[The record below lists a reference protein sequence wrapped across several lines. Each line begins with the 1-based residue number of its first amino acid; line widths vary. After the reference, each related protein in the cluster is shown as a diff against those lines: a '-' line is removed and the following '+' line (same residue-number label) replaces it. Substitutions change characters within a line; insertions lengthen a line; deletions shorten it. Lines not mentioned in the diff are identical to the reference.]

1 MKDYSLNEE
10 ERKSFVLNYDKL
22 SESSIS
28 VNFADGKIYFI
39 PNTESNENKL
49 EGKMIEQVSNCGGKI
64 SKLHR
69 LNAINTLL
77 IMTVITLISIG
88 IFSIN
93 VNGVTIIS
101 KLFMTLFASSI
112 VNIPMFTNIIIN
124 NNLLRDIKKNKFF
137 VEHQEVINRGLNNN
151 NVLANSDVKFK
162 QTEDSKTITI
172 NDIDYNYSF
181 NDLKTIVDNAN
192 KEEYFEFDTFP
203 EEERP
208 KIRRRKR

>member
-39 PNTESNENKL
+39 PNTEGNENKL
-49 EGKMIEQVSNCGGKI
+49 ESKMIEQASNCDGKI

-69 LNAINTLL
+69 SNAINALL
-77 IMTVITLISIG
+77 ILTVITLISVG
-88 IFSIN
+88 IFSSNIN
-93 VNGVTIIS
+93 GATIVS
-101 KLFMTLFASSI
+101 KLIMTLFASSI

-137 VEHQEVINRGLNNN
+137 VEHQEVINRGLNNT
-151 NVLANSDVKFK
+151 NVLANSDVKVK
-162 QTEDSKTITI
+162 QTDDSKTITI

-192 KEEYFEFDTFP
+192 KEEYFEFDTFS

>member
-1 MKDYSLNEE
+1 MKDYSLNKE
-10 ERKSFVLNYDKL
+10 ERKSFVLNYYKL

-49 EGKMIEQVSNCGGKI
+49 ESKMIEQASNCDGKI

-69 LNAINTLL
+69 SNAINALL
-77 IMTVITLISIG
+77 ILTVIILISVG
-88 IFSIN
+88 IFSSNIN
-93 VNGVTIIS
+93 GATIVS
-101 KLFMTLFASSI
+101 KLIMTLFASSI

-137 VEHQEVINRGLNNN
+137 VEHQEVINRGLNNT
-151 NVLANSDVKFK
+151 NVLANSDVKVK
-162 QTEDSKTITI
+162 QTDDSKTITI

-208 KIRRRKR
+208 KIRRIKR

>member
-1 MKDYSLNEE
+1 MKDYSLNKE

-49 EGKMIEQVSNCGGKI
+49 ESKMIEQASNCYGKI

-69 LNAINTLL
+69 SNSINALL
-77 IMTVITLISIG
+77 ILTVIILISVG
-88 IFSIN
+88 IFSSNIN
-93 VNGVTIIS
+93 GATIVS
-101 KLFMTLFASSI
+101 KLIMTLFASSI

-137 VEHQEVINRGLNNN
+137 VEHQEVINRGLNNT
-151 NVLANSDVKFK
+151 NVLANSDVKVK
-162 QTEDSKTITI
+162 QTDDSKTITI

-208 KIRRRKR
+208 KIRRIKR

>member
-1 MKDYSLNEE
+1 MKDYSLNDD
-10 ERKSFVLNYDKL
+10 ERKNFVLNYDKTD
-22 SESSIS
+22 ESIN
-28 VNFADGKIYFI
+28 VNFAGGNSYVI

-49 EGKMIEQVSNCGGKI
+49 ESKMIEQVSNCDGKI

-69 LNAINTLL
+69 SNAINALL
-77 IMTVITLISIG
+77 ILTVITLISVG
-88 IFSIN
+88 IFSSNIN
-93 VNGVTIIS
+93 GATIAS
-101 KLFMTLFASSI
+101 KLIMTLFASSI

-137 VEHQEVINRGLNNN
+137 VEHQEVINRGLNNT
-151 NVLANSDVKFK
+151 NVLANSDVKVK

>member
-1 MKDYSLNEE
+1 MKDYSLNDD
-10 ERKSFVLNYDKL
+10 ERKNFVLNYDKL

-49 EGKMIEQVSNCGGKI
+49 ESKMIEQVSNCDGKI

-69 LNAINTLL
+69 SNAINTLL
-77 IMTVITLISIG
+77 IMPFITLISIG
-88 IFSIN
+88 IFSSNIN
-93 VNGVTIIS
+93 GATIVS
-101 KLFMTLFASSI
+101 KLFMTLFASLI
-112 VNIPMFTNIIIN
+112 ANIPIFTKVIKNNI
-124 NNLLRDIKKNKFF
+124 LLNDIKKNKFF
-137 VEHQEVINRGLNNN
+137 VENQEVINRGLNNT
-151 NVLANSDVKFK
+151 NVLDNSEIKVK
-162 QTEDSKTITI
+162 QTEDSKAITI

-192 KEEYFEFDTFP
+192 IEEHFEFDTFP

>member
-49 EGKMIEQVSNCGGKI
+49 ESKMIEQASNCDGKI

-69 LNAINTLL
+69 SNAINTLL
-77 IMTVITLISIG
+77 ILTVITLISVG
-88 IFSIN
+88 IFSSNIN
-93 VNGVTIIS
+93 GATIVS
-101 KLFMTLFASSI
+101 KLIMTLFASSI

-137 VEHQEVINRGLNNN
+137 VEHQEVINRGLNNT
-151 NVLANSDVKFK
+151 NVLANSDVKVK
-162 QTEDSKTITI
+162 QADDSKTITI

-192 KEEYFEFDTFP
+192 KEEYFEFDTFS

>member
-1 MKDYSLNEE
+1 MKDYSLNDD
-10 ERKSFVLNYDKL
+10 ERKNFVLNYDKL

-49 EGKMIEQVSNCGGKI
+49 ESKMIEQVSNCDGKI

-69 LNAINTLL
+69 SNAINTLL
-77 IMTVITLISIG
+77 IMPFITLISIG
-88 IFSIN
+88 IFSSNIN
-93 VNGVTIIS
+93 GATIVS
-101 KLFMTLFASSI
+101 KLFMTLFASLI
-112 VNIPMFTNIIIN
+112 ANIPIFTKVIKNNI
-124 NNLLRDIKKNKFF
+124 LLNDIKKNKFF
-137 VEHQEVINRGLNNN
+137 VENQEVINRGLNNT
-151 NVLANSDVKFK
+151 NVLDNSEIKVK
-162 QTEDSKTITI
+162 QTEDSKAITI

-181 NDLKTIVDNAN
+181 NDLNTIVDNAN
-192 KEEYFEFDTFP
+192 IEEHFEFDTFP

>member
-1 MKDYSLNEE
+1 
-10 ERKSFVLNYDKL
+10 
-22 SESSIS
+22 
-28 VNFADGKIYFI
+28 
-39 PNTESNENKL
+39 
-49 EGKMIEQVSNCGGKI
+49 MIEQVSNCDGKI

-69 LNAINTLL
+69 SNAINTLL
-77 IMTVITLISIG
+77 IMPFITLISIG
-88 IFSIN
+88 IFSSNIN
-93 VNGVTIIS
+93 GATIVS
-101 KLFMTLFASSI
+101 KLIMTLFASSI

-137 VEHQEVINRGLNNN
+137 VEHQEVINRGLNNT
-151 NVLANSDVKFK
+151 NVLANSDVKVK
-162 QTEDSKTITI
+162 QTDDSKTITI

-192 KEEYFEFDTFP
+192 KEEYFEFDTFS

>member
-1 MKDYSLNEE
+1 MKDYSLNKE

-49 EGKMIEQVSNCGGKI
+49 ESKMIEQASNCDGKI

-69 LNAINTLL
+69 SNAINALL
-77 IMTVITLISIG
+77 ILTVIILISVG
-88 IFSIN
+88 IFSSNIN
-93 VNGVTIIS
+93 GATIVS
-101 KLFMTLFASSI
+101 KLIMTLFASSI

-137 VEHQEVINRGLNNN
+137 VEHQEVINRGLNNT
-151 NVLANSDVKFK
+151 NVLANSDVKVK
-162 QTEDSKTITI
+162 QTDDSKTITI

-208 KIRRRKR
+208 KIRRIKR

>member
-49 EGKMIEQVSNCGGKI
+49 ESKMIEQASNCDGKI
-64 SKLHR
+64 SKLHGS
-69 LNAINTLL
+69 NAINTLL
-77 IMTVITLISIG
+77 ILTVITLISVG
-88 IFSIN
+88 IFSSNIN
-93 VNGVTIIS
+93 GATIVS
-101 KLFMTLFASSI
+101 KLIMTLFASSI

-137 VEHQEVINRGLNNN
+137 VEHQEVINRGLNNT
-151 NVLANSDVKFK
+151 NVLANSDVKVK
-162 QTEDSKTITI
+162 QADDSKTITI

-192 KEEYFEFDTFP
+192 KEEYFEFDTFS

>member
-1 MKDYSLNEE
+1 MKDYSLNDD
-10 ERKSFVLNYDKL
+10 ERKNFVLNYDKL

-49 EGKMIEQVSNCGGKI
+49 ESKMIEQVSNCDGKI

-69 LNAINTLL
+69 SNAINTLL
-77 IMTVITLISIG
+77 IMPFITLISIG
-88 IFSIN
+88 IFSSNI
-93 VNGVTIIS
+93 NGVTIVS
-101 KLFMTLFASSI
+101 KLFMTLFASLI
-112 VNIPMFTNIIIN
+112 ANIPIFTKVIKNNI
-124 NNLLRDIKKNKFF
+124 LLNDIKKNKFF
-137 VEHQEVINRGLNNN
+137 VENQEVINRGLNNT
-151 NVLANSDVKFK
+151 NVLDNSEIKVK
-162 QTEDSKTITI
+162 QTEDSKAITI

-192 KEEYFEFDTFP
+192 IEEHFEFDTFP

>member
-49 EGKMIEQVSNCGGKI
+49 ESKMIEQASNCDGKI

-69 LNAINTLL
+69 SNAINALL
-77 IMTVITLISIG
+77 ILTVITLISVG
-88 IFSIN
+88 IFSSNIN
-93 VNGVTIIS
+93 GATIVS
-101 KLFMTLFASSI
+101 KLIMTLFASSI

-137 VEHQEVINRGLNNN
+137 VEHQEVINRGLNNT
-151 NVLANSDVKFK
+151 NVLANSDVKVK
-162 QTEDSKTITI
+162 QTDDSKTITI

-192 KEEYFEFDTFP
+192 REEYIEFDTFP
-203 EEERP
+203 EERP
-208 KIRRRKR
+208 KIRKRKR

>member
-22 SESSIS
+22 SESNIS

-49 EGKMIEQVSNCGGKI
+49 ESKMIEQASNCDGKI

-69 LNAINTLL
+69 SNAINALL
-77 IMTVITLISIG
+77 ILTVITLISVG
-88 IFSIN
+88 IFSSNIN
-93 VNGVTIIS
+93 GATIVS
-101 KLFMTLFASSI
+101 KLIMTLFASSI

-137 VEHQEVINRGLNNN
+137 VEHQEVINRGLNNT
-151 NVLANSDVKFK
+151 NVLANSDVKVK
-162 QTEDSKTITI
+162 QTDDSKTITI

-192 KEEYFEFDTFP
+192 KEEYFEFDTFS

>member
-1 MKDYSLNEE
+1 MKDYSLNDDQ
-10 ERKSFVLNYDKL
+10 RKNFVLNYDKL

-49 EGKMIEQVSNCGGKI
+49 ESKMIEQVSNCDGKI

-69 LNAINTLL
+69 SNAINTLL
-77 IMTVITLISIG
+77 IMPFITLISIG
-88 IFSIN
+88 IFSSNIN
-93 VNGVTIIS
+93 GATIVS
-101 KLFMTLFASSI
+101 KLFMTLFASLI
-112 VNIPMFTNIIIN
+112 ANIPIFTKVIKNNI
-124 NNLLRDIKKNKFF
+124 LLNDIKKNKFF
-137 VEHQEVINRGLNNN
+137 VENQEVINRGLNNT
-151 NVLANSDVKFK
+151 NVLDNSEIKVK
-162 QTEDSKTITI
+162 QTEDSKAITI

-192 KEEYFEFDTFP
+192 IEEHFEFDTFP

>member
-49 EGKMIEQVSNCGGKI
+49 ESKMIEQASNCDGKI

-69 LNAINTLL
+69 SNAINALL
-77 IMTVITLISIG
+77 ILTVIILISVG
-88 IFSIN
+88 IFSSNIN
-93 VNGVTIIS
+93 GATIVS
-101 KLFMTLFASSI
+101 KLIMTLFASSI

-137 VEHQEVINRGLNNN
+137 VEHQEVINRGLNNT
-151 NVLANSDVKFK
+151 NVLANSDVKVK
-162 QTEDSKTITI
+162 QTDDSKTITI

-192 KEEYFEFDTFP
+192 KEEYFEFDTFS